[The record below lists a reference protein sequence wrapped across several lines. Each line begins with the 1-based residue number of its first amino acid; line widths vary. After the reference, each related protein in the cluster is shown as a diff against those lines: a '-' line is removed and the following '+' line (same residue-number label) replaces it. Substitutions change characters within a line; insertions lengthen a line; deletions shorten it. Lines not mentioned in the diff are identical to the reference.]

1 MILIILLILAGVA
14 YSQYS
19 NKEMEIQNSWV
30 LDSPSMVKNQAK
42 SSSMMDWDRQSQ
54 RTKDEIEIME
64 KDSMMSAD
72 NKAETMIKKDTGYQ
86 MYSEALVDSALK
98 SGQKVAIFFHAS
110 WCPSCRALERTLT
123 SNASQIPQD
132 TIILQANYDTET
144 ALKQKYGVTVQTTV
158 ITLKSDGSLD
168 QKMIGPK
175 TLADILK

>member
-1 MILIILLILAGVA
+1 
-14 YSQYS
+14 
-19 NKEMEIQNSWV
+19 
-30 LDSPSMVKNQAK
+30 
-42 SSSMMDWDRQSQ
+42 
-54 RTKDEIEIME
+54 
-64 KDSMMSAD
+64 MMSAD
-72 NKAETMIKKDTGYQ
+72 DKAETMIKKDTGYQ

-98 SGQKVAIFFHAS
+98 SGQKVVIFFHAS
-110 WCPSCRALERTLT
+110 WCPSCRALEKTLI

-144 ALKQKYGVTVQTTV
+144 VLKQKYGVTVQTTV

>member
-1 MILIILLILAGVA
+1 
-14 YSQYS
+14 
-19 NKEMEIQNSWV
+19 ME
-30 LDSPSMVKNQAK
+30 KN
-42 SSSMMDWDRQSQ
+42 SMM
-54 RTKDEIEIME
+54 KN
-64 KDSMMSAD
+64 DSMMKAD
-72 NKAETMIKKDTGYQ
+72 EKNKMMMQKDTGYQ
-86 MYSEALVDSALK
+86 MYSETLVDSALK

-110 WCPSCRALERTLT
+110 WCPSCRALEKTLI